1 MIIANKDFKDHTYIM
16 GILNV
21 TPDSFSD
28 GGKFYDPDSA
38 LKRTEE
44 MIRQGADVID
54 IGGESTRP
62 GYTHISTDEEIQRVC
77 PVIEKIKENFDLP
90 VSIDTYH
97 HDTAQAAIKS
107 GADMINDIWGLRY
120 DSGEMAATAAKY
132 GVPVCLT
139 HNKRE
144 PVYTDFLK
152 DVPTDLSESID
163 IAVKA
168 GISRDKLMID
178 PGIGFAKS
186 YEQNLI
192 LTGNLQV
199 LDKLQIPVVLGTSRK
214 SMIGLALDLP
224 SDQRI
229 EGTIVTTVIAVQRGC
244 LFVRVHDIL
253 QNKRAITMTEKLMGK
268 A

>member
-28 GGKFYDPDSA
+28 GGKFSDLDSA

-152 DVPTDLSESID
+152 DVPTELSESID

>member
-28 GGKFYDPDSA
+28 GGKFSDLDSA

-120 DSGEMAATAAKY
+120 DSGEMAATATKY

-152 DVPTDLSESID
+152 DVTTDLSESIN

>member
-28 GGKFYDPDSA
+28 GGKFSDLDSA

-152 DVPTDLSESID
+152 DVPADLSESID

-192 LTGNLQV
+192 LTGHLQV

>member
-28 GGKFYDPDSA
+28 GGKFSDLDSA

-44 MIRQGADVID
+44 MIQQGADVID

-62 GYTHISTDEEIQRVC
+62 GYTHICTDEEIQRVC

>member
-28 GGKFYDPDSA
+28 GGKFSDLDSA

-62 GYTHISTDEEIQRVC
+62 GYTHISTNEEIQRVC

-214 SMIGLALDLP
+214 SMIGLALNLP

>member
-1 MIIANKDFKDHTYIM
+1 
-16 GILNV
+16 
-21 TPDSFSD
+21 
-28 GGKFYDPDSA
+28 
-38 LKRTEE
+38 

>member
-28 GGKFYDPDSA
+28 GGKFSDLDSA
-38 LKRTEE
+38 VKRTEE

>member
-1 MIIANKDFKDHTYIM
+1 M

-28 GGKFYDPDSA
+28 GGKFSDLDSA

-152 DVPTDLSESID
+152 DVPTELSESID

-192 LTGNLQV
+192 LTDNLQV

>member
-28 GGKFYDPDSA
+28 GGKFSDLDSA

>member
-28 GGKFYDPDSA
+28 GGKFSDLDSA

-214 SMIGLALDLP
+214 SMIGLALNLP

>member
-28 GGKFYDPDSA
+28 GGKFSDLDSA

-62 GYTHISTDEEIQRVC
+62 GYTHISTYEEIQRVC

>member
-1 MIIANKDFKDHTYIM
+1 
-16 GILNV
+16 
-21 TPDSFSD
+21 
-28 GGKFYDPDSA
+28 
-38 LKRTEE
+38 
-44 MIRQGADVID
+44 
-54 IGGESTRP
+54 
-62 GYTHISTDEEIQRVC
+62 
-77 PVIEKIKENFDLP
+77 
-90 VSIDTYH
+90 
-97 HDTAQAAIKS
+97 
-107 GADMINDIWGLRY
+107 
-120 DSGEMAATAAKY
+120 
-132 GVPVCLT
+132 
-139 HNKRE
+139 
-144 PVYTDFLK
+144 
-152 DVPTDLSESID
+152 
-163 IAVKA
+163 
-168 GISRDKLMID
+168 MID

>member
-28 GGKFYDPDSA
+28 GGKFSDLDSA

-62 GYTHISTDEEIQRVC
+62 GYTHISTNEEIQRVC

-192 LTGNLQV
+192 LTDNLQV

>member
-28 GGKFYDPDSA
+28 GGKFSDLDSA

-144 PVYTDFLK
+144 PVSTDFLK
-152 DVPTDLSESID
+152 DVPTDLSES
-163 IAVKA
+163 
-168 GISRDKLMID
+168 RDK
-178 PGIGFAKS
+178 
-186 YEQNLI
+186 
-192 LTGNLQV
+192 
-199 LDKLQIPVVLGTSRK
+199 
-214 SMIGLALDLP
+214 
-224 SDQRI
+224 QR
-229 EGTIVTTVIAVQRGC
+229 
-244 LFVRVHDIL
+244 
-253 QNKRAITMTEKLMGK
+253 
-268 A
+268 

>member
-1 MIIANKDFKDHTYIM
+1 M
-16 GILNV
+16 
-21 TPDSFSD
+21 
-28 GGKFYDPDSA
+28 
-38 LKRTEE
+38 KRTEE

-107 GADMINDIWGLRY
+107 GADMINDIWGLQY

-229 EGTIVTTVIAVQRGC
+229 EGTIVATVIAVQRGC

>member
-1 MIIANKDFKDHTYIM
+1 
-16 GILNV
+16 
-21 TPDSFSD
+21 
-28 GGKFYDPDSA
+28 
-38 LKRTEE
+38 
-44 MIRQGADVID
+44 
-54 IGGESTRP
+54 
-62 GYTHISTDEEIQRVC
+62 
-77 PVIEKIKENFDLP
+77 
-90 VSIDTYH
+90 
-97 HDTAQAAIKS
+97 
-107 GADMINDIWGLRY
+107 
-120 DSGEMAATAAKY
+120 MAATAAKY

>member
-28 GGKFYDPDSA
+28 GGKFSNLDSA

>member
-28 GGKFYDPDSA
+28 GGKFSDPDSA

-168 GISRDKLMID
+168 GISRDKLMVD

>member
-28 GGKFYDPDSA
+28 GGNFSDLDSA

-152 DVPTDLSESID
+152 DVPADLSESID

>member
-1 MIIANKDFKDHTYIM
+1 MIIGNKDFKDHTYIM

-28 GGKFYDPDSA
+28 GGKFSDLDSA

-107 GADMINDIWGLRY
+107 GADMINDIWGLQY

-229 EGTIVTTVIAVQRGC
+229 EGTIVATVIAVQRGC

>member
-1 MIIANKDFKDHTYIM
+1 M

-28 GGKFYDPDSA
+28 GGKFSDLDSA

-62 GYTHISTDEEIQRVC
+62 GYTHISTNEEIQRVC

-214 SMIGLALDLP
+214 SMIGLALNLP

>member
-214 SMIGLALDLP
+214 SMIGLALGLP

>member
-28 GGKFYDPDSA
+28 GGKFSDLDSA
-38 LKRTEE
+38 LKHTEE

>member
-28 GGKFYDPDSA
+28 GGKFSDLDSA

-152 DVPTDLSESID
+152 DVPTELSESID

-192 LTGNLQV
+192 LTDNLQV

>member
-1 MIIANKDFKDHTYIM
+1 MIIGNKDFKDHTYIM

-28 GGKFYDPDSA
+28 GGRYSDLDSA
-38 LKRTEE
+38 LKHAEE
-44 MIRQGADVID
+44 MIQQGADVID

-62 GYTHISTDEEIQRVC
+62 GYTHICTDEEIQRVC
-77 PVIEKIKENFDLP
+77 PVIEMIKQNFDVP
-90 VSIDTYH
+90 ISIDTYH
-97 HDTAQAAIKS
+97 HDTAEAAIKS

-120 DSGEMAATAAKY
+120 DSGEMAATAARY

-139 HNKRE
+139 HNRKE
-144 PVYTDFLK
+144 PVYTDFLS
-152 DVPTDLSESID
+152 DVVKDLSKSTD
-163 IAVKA
+163 IAIKA

-229 EGTIVTTVIAVQRGC
+229 EGTIVTTVFAVQKGC
-244 LFVRVHDIL
+244 LFVRVHDIKE
-253 QNKRAITMTEKLMGK
+253 NKRAIIMTEKLMGK
-268 A
+268 V

>member
-28 GGKFYDPDSA
+28 GGKFSDLDSA

-107 GADMINDIWGLRY
+107 GADMINDIWGLQY

>member
-1 MIIANKDFKDHTYIM
+1 
-16 GILNV
+16 
-21 TPDSFSD
+21 
-28 GGKFYDPDSA
+28 
-38 LKRTEE
+38 

-62 GYTHISTDEEIQRVC
+62 GYTHISTNEEIQRVC

>member
-1 MIIANKDFKDHTYIM
+1 M

-132 GVPVCLT
+132 GGPVCLT

>member
-1 MIIANKDFKDHTYIM
+1 MIIGNKDFKDHTYIM

-28 GGKFYDPDSA
+28 GGRYSDLDSA
-38 LKRTEE
+38 LKHAEE
-44 MIRQGADVID
+44 MIQQGADVID

-62 GYTHISTDEEIQRVC
+62 GYTHICTDEEIQRVC
-77 PVIEKIKENFDLP
+77 PVIEMIKQNFDVP
-90 VSIDTYH
+90 ISIDTYH
-97 HDTAQAAIKS
+97 HDTAEAAIKS

-120 DSGEMAATAAKY
+120 DSGEMAATAARY
-132 GVPVCLT
+132 GVHVCLT

-152 DVPTDLSESID
+152 DVPADLSESID

>member
-1 MIIANKDFKDHTYIM
+1 MIIGNKDFKDHTYIM

-28 GGKFYDPDSA
+28 GGKFSDLDSA

-107 GADMINDIWGLRY
+107 GADMINDIWGLQY

>member
-28 GGKFYDPDSA
+28 GGKFSDLDSA

-62 GYTHISTDEEIQRVC
+62 GYTHISTNEEIQRVC

>member
-1 MIIANKDFKDHTYIM
+1 
-16 GILNV
+16 
-21 TPDSFSD
+21 
-28 GGKFYDPDSA
+28 
-38 LKRTEE
+38 

-107 GADMINDIWGLRY
+107 GADMINDIWGLQY